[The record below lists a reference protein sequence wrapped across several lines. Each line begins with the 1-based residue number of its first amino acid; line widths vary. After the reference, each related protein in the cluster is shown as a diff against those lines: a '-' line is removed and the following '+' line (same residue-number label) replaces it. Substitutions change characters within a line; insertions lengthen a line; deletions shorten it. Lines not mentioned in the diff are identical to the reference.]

1 MVSSLFFG
9 LLTINNC
16 NVSSYGWASVNVI
29 LTSGLVFG
37 EESIGHC
44 SVVGVDV
51 VHTRL
56 LKIYLSQFMNG
67 LALKNFNSTYTSL
80 DSSYRCSGT
89 PR

>member
-1 MVSSLFFG
+1 MSL
-9 LLTINNC
+9 
-16 NVSSYGWASVNVI
+16 VGWASVNVI
-29 LTSGLVFG
+29 LTSGLVSG

-44 SVVGVDV
+44 SAVGVDI

-80 DSSYRCSGT
+80 NSSYRCSGT